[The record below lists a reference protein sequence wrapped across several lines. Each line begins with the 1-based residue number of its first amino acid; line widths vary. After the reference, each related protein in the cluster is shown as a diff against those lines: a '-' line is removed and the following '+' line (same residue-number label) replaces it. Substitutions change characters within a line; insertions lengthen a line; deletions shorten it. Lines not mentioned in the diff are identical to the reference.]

1 MLIDRFKNVHL
12 FYGSLHAL
20 GIGAASFASH
30 AGTGTGIRGRERET
44 GTGIRERGGDGASKD
59 IAESPTAQPERPK
72 QCKINN

>member
-20 GIGAASFASH
+20 GIGAASFWSVA
-30 AGTGTGIRGRERET
+30 E
-44 GTGIRERGGDGASKD
+44 KD
-59 IAESPTAQPERPK
+59 IAESPTASPERPK